1 MIDRIRGKL
10 LSVEPD
16 RVVLE
21 CGPIDVEVAIPA
33 CDVGSLKTQV
43 GANLSLHTVFQIDSP
58 VNGTVATP
66 KLIGFVEA
74 STRSFYRALVG
85 VKGMG
90 GRKALRAL
98 AQPTQDIAAAI
109 LGNDIK
115 ALTTLPEVGKKTAET
130 IARELQDVAPT
141 FAGSAPVART
151 IVEPQPSSPWIDN
164 AVLILVELGL
174 KPADARERVQR
185 EAANNPSEDAQDLV
199 RAVLANSN
207 TTT

>member
-33 CDVGSLKTQV
+33 CDVAALQTQV
-43 GANLSLHTVFQIDSP
+43 GTNLSLHTVFQIDSP

-98 AQPTQDIAAAI
+98 AQPTQEIAAAI

-115 ALTTLPEVGKKTAET
+115 ALTTLAYN
-130 IARELQDVAPT
+130 
-141 FAGSAPVART
+141 RT
-151 IVEPQPSSPWIDN
+151 RSRFVSLRCNEDDSEGEIEYD
-164 AVLILVELGL
+164 EY
-174 KPADARERVQR
+174 ERVGLTEVR
-185 EAANNPSEDAQDLV
+185 DCCFVLV
-199 RAVLANSN
+199 AGGLGIAENLHTALDRLARLAR
-207 TTT
+207 

>member
-1 MIDRIRGKL
+1 M
-10 LSVEPD
+10 
-16 RVVLE
+16 
-21 CGPIDVEVAIPA
+21 
-33 CDVGSLKTQV
+33 
-43 GANLSLHTVFQIDSP
+43 
-58 VNGTVATP
+58 ATP

-98 AQPTQDIAAAI
+98 AQPTKDIAAAI
-109 LGNDIK
+109 LSNDLK

-130 IARELQDVAPT
+130 IARELQDIAPN

-151 IVEPQPSSPWIDN
+151 VVEPQPTSPWIDN

-185 EAANNPSEDAQDLV
+185 EAANTPSEDAQDLV
-199 RAVLANSN
+199 RAVLANTN
-207 TTT
+207 TTP

>member
-10 LSVEPD
+10 LRVEPD

-33 CDVGSLKTQV
+33 CDVASLQSKV
-43 GANLSLHTVFQIDSP
+43 GATLSLHTVFQIDSP

-98 AQPTQDIAAAI
+98 AQPTKDIAAAI
-109 LGNDIK
+109 LSNDIK

-130 IARELQDVAPT
+130 IARELQEIAPN
-141 FAGSAPVART
+141 FAGSAPVAQT
-151 IVEPQPSSPWIDN
+151 IVEPQPTSPWIDN

-174 KPADARERVQR
+174 RPAEARERVQR

-199 RAVLANSN
+199 RAVLANTN

>member
-1 MIDRIRGKL
+1 MIDRIRGRL

-21 CGPIDVEVAIPA
+21 CGPLDVEVAIPA
-33 CDVGSLKTQV
+33 CDVATLQTQV
-43 GANLSLHTVFQIDSP
+43 GATLSLHTVFQIDSP

-98 AQPTQDIAAAI
+98 AQPTKDIAAAI
-109 LGNDIK
+109 LSNDLK

-130 IARELQDVAPT
+130 IARELQDIAPN
-141 FAGSAPVART
+141 FAGSAPVTRT
-151 IVEPQPSSPWIDN
+151 IVEPQPTSPWIDN

-185 EAANNPSEDAQDLV
+185 EAGNTPSEDAQDLV
-199 RAVLANSN
+199 RAVLANTN
-207 TTT
+207 TTP